1 MRLNAL
7 ILAGIA
13 ALVAFSTSA
22 QTNGHAA
29 PDPMFGE
36 DPHAKA
42 VLDCH
47 ADYAKR
53 FARALT
59 PVKGTPTEVATAAYA
74 HCAAQFRAFAQ
85 AAQTSAETSKDPGAF
100 MDPDRYRM
108 EQVTALREYA
118 FAYTLDLYL
127 RQTTTF

>member
-1 MRLNAL
+1 MRLTAL
-7 ILAGIA
+7 ATFVSLM
-13 ALVAFSTSA
+13 ALVPLA
-22 QTNGHAA
+22 HAETP
-29 PDPMFGE
+29 PDPMFGD

-47 ADYAKR
+47 ADYARR

-74 HCAAQFRAFAQ
+74 ACIGPFMAFEKAT
-85 AAQTSAETSKDPGAF
+85 AVVSETSTNAGIFLDPA
-100 MDPDRYRM
+100 RYRQ
-108 EQVTALREYA
+108 EQRAKMRDYA
-118 FAYTLDLYL
+118 FAYTMDVYL

>member
-7 ILAGIA
+7 TAIASLMACVPLAQA
-13 ALVAFSTSA
+13 E
-22 QTNGHAA
+22 A
-29 PDPMFGE
+29 PSDPLFGD

-47 ADYAKR
+47 ADYARR
-53 FARALT
+53 FAKALT

-74 HCAAQFRAFAQ
+74 ACIGPFIAFEKAT
-85 AAQTSAETSKDPGAF
+85 AIASENSTSAVIYLDPA
-100 MDPDRYRM
+100 RYRE
-108 EQVTALREYA
+108 EQRAKMRDYA
-118 FAYTLDLYL
+118 FAYTLDVYL

>member
-7 ILAGIA
+7 VLAATMAIA
-13 ALVAFSTSA
+13 AVPAEV
-22 QTNGHAA
+22 HAA
-29 PDPMFGE
+29 PDPLFGD

-47 ADYAKR
+47 ADYARR
-53 FARALT
+53 FTNALT

-74 HCAAQFRAFAQ
+74 SCAGEFEAFSKAVRAH
-85 AAQTSAETSKDPGAF
+85 AETSKDPKAF
-100 MDPDRYRM
+100 MDPDGFQR
-108 EQVTALREYA
+108 EQVAKLREYA

-127 RQTTTF
+127 RNTTTF

>member
-7 ILAGIA
+7 TAVVSLMAFVPLA
-13 ALVAFSTSA
+13 
-22 QTNGHAA
+22 HAEA
-29 PDPMFGE
+29 PADPLFGD

-47 ADYAKR
+47 ADYARR
-53 FARALT
+53 FAEALT

-74 HCAAQFRAFAQ
+74 ACIVPFIAFEKAT
-85 AAQTSAETSKDPGAF
+85 AVVSETSTSAGIYLNPA
-100 MDPDRYRM
+100 RYRE
-108 EQVTALREYA
+108 EQRAKMRDYA
-118 FAYTLDLYL
+118 FAYTLDVYL